1 MANNQLREELI
12 LWTGQFDKK
21 IDDVMKQIN
30 KLNKEGKN
38 LGGGFNGSFSSM
50 SGGLR
55 QITSLATKAG
65 AALGAIGVGVN
76 LTQWLGDTMQKASQ
90 LSMEAEGVRLAF
102 DRLNKPNLL
111 DNLNRATH
119 NTISNLELMKQ
130 AVKFK
135 DFNLNIDQMGTYL
148 AFAQQKAK
156 DTGESI
162 DYLVNSITTGLGRQ
176 SLQILDNLGLS
187 AAEIKN
193 EMKKGGDMTT
203 AVANIIKKRMEEAGD
218 YVETAADRA
227 AQREKE
233 LNDAL
238 VGLGNTFEKLHRPVS
253 DLFNYIEVGAVNAL
267 NKVIS
272 LFTVL
277 TEAGRQ
283 MNLYKQLGGDSK
295 VDKMISMLGNGKGD
309 KAKNTQQKQLAEFDR
324 KIKDYEQYIADS
336 DAWEKMGVISAY
348 ERKIKFEKRTGI
360 TVRNDAK
367 DVLAA
372 TKQMRAAYLSRS
384 SALIVGASK
393 PTTTTGGGGGK
404 GKKVDTDDFTEI
416 IGLVNSAQEHV
427 DDLQRQIRESWDEG
441 EIAKLTKDLK
451 IAEKELQRL
460 KDIGR
465 EKPMTQGFS
474 GFNAQTM
481 GAWMQGRQSDLSKA
495 SFGSTD
501 YKKIMGNIVDM
512 NTIKNVLEKAVENGI
527 DLAEF
532 DMEGLWEKVF
542 DGEDI
547 PDSVFEKLEREINLK
562 LAALKINAIKIDFKT
577 GSVSGG
583 TAVNEDKEKEDKELQ
598 KKINKL
604 KEVKGAIND
613 VGSAIQSLGDV
624 TEEPA
629 FNVIGTI
636 GQAIAN
642 VGLGYSIATTQAAKM
657 GPWAWIAFA
666 AEGLVQML
674 AVISAIKSATSG
686 YANGGVIGGSSF
698 AGDNLLARVNS
709 GEMIL
714 NSSQQRNL
722 FHLLDNGGA
731 LGGAGQVEFVLKGQD
746 LYGSM
751 KNYSRIKAMS
761 GINTGIK

>member
-30 KLNKEGKN
+30 RLNRQGKN
-38 LGGGFNGSFSSM
+38 LGGGFDGSFKSM
-50 SGGLR
+50 SGGLK

-76 LTQWLGDTMQKASQ
+76 LAQWFSDSMAKAKE
-90 LSMEAEGVRLAF
+90 LSMEAEGVKLAF

-111 DNLNRATH
+111 DELNRATH

-227 AQREKE
+227 ARKEKE

-238 VGLGNTFEKLHRPVS
+238 EEMGRNFSAGQSAAGDFFHAIELGA
-253 DLFNYIEVGAVNAL
+253 INAL
-267 NKVIS
+267 TWVGRLLNE
-272 LFTVL
+272 L

-283 MNLYKQLGGDSK
+283 MERYKDLGGDAK

-324 KIKDYEQYIADS
+324 KIKDYQQYIADV
-336 DAWEKMGVISAY
+336 DAWEKNKSISAY
-348 ERKIKFEKRTGI
+348 DRKVEFEKRTGI
-360 TVRNDAK
+360 TVRNEAK
-367 DVLAA
+367 DALAA
-372 TKQMRAAYLSRS
+372 TKQMRASYLNRS
-384 SALIVGASK
+384 NALINGTT
-393 PTTTTGGGGGK
+393 PTTTTTDTK
-404 GKKVDTDDFTEI
+404 GKKDKVYPEGSVGWLDQQISKLKEKVKVSVDVTEI
-416 IGLVNSAQEHV
+416 RKLNQ
-427 DDLQRQIRESWDEG
+427 
-441 EIAKLTKDLK
+441 EIADLTRKRDNLEAGWTPKNLSLSDMNLGKMSLTQAPKAISRENNNLPNISAGNIYDFYDSKQASVDAIMKNFDMGLIGKEKAIELINAINTQLESLGLK
-451 IAEKELQRL
+451 PIELDVRL
-460 KDIGR
+460 KDNTLQNTLSAINGV
-465 EKPMTQGFS
+465 S
-474 GFNAQTM
+474 NAM
-481 GAWMQGRQSDLSKA
+481 DS
-495 SFGSTD
+495 
-501 YKKIMGNIVDM
+501 MGNM
-512 NTIKNVLEKAVENGI
+512 FKAVGDESTAAALQIMSSTADMVATVIPQVMALIGVKQGEA
-527 DLAEF
+527 LASGTASAAKLPF
-532 DMEGLWEKVF
+532 PANLAAIATIVAAIM
-542 DGEDI
+542 
-547 PDSVFEKLEREINLK
+547 SVFATI
-562 LAALKINAIKIDFKT
+562 ASVAQ
-577 GSVSGG
+577 GS
-583 TAVNEDKEKEDKELQ
+583 
-598 KKINKL
+598 
-604 KEVKGAIND
+604 
-613 VGSAIQSLGDV
+613 
-624 TEEPA
+624 
-629 FNVIGTI
+629 
-636 GQAIAN
+636 
-642 VGLGYSIATTQAAKM
+642 
-657 GPWAWIAFA
+657 
-666 AEGLVQML
+666 
-674 AVISAIKSATSG
+674 
-686 YANGGVIGGSSF
+686 YANGGIVGGSSF

-731 LGGAGQVEFVLKGQD
+731 IGGGGQVEFVLKGQD